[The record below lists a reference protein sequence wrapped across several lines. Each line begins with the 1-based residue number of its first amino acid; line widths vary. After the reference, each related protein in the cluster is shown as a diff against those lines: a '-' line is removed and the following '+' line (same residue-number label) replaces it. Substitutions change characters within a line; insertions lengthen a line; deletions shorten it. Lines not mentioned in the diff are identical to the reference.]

1 VGNIFLYTAVNFFY
15 KWVNARRDKVW
26 NSWTPEERENY
37 LKTTKDEG
45 SKRMDFRFAY

>member
-1 VGNIFLYTAVNFFY
+1 LYTAVNFFY
-15 KWVNARRDKVW
+15 KWVNARRDKIW